1 MKLHIGNT
9 PNYIKEMN
17 KMNIN
22 RLSKVLKF
30 CCERYDVQTYLHCVR
45 VANYAI
51 ENPTLY
57 IEEEKED
64 IYILAM
70 FHDLLEDTDV
80 TYEKLIE
87 ISGMSEEFLKAQL
100 GVLTKDKNESYID
113 YIKRLKESG
122 YRWAYIVKLAD
133 MKDHL
138 TQKETLT
145 DKLKEKYWEALSE
158 LL

>member
-1 MKLHIGNT
+1 
-9 PNYIKEMN
+9 
-17 KMNIN
+17 MNIN

-30 CCERYDVQTYLHCVR
+30 CCEKYEVKTYLHCIR

-51 ENPTLY
+51 ENPILY
-57 IEEEKED
+57 TEENKEN

-70 FHDLLEDTDV
+70 FHDLLEDTDT
-80 TYEKLIE
+80 TYEELVNV
-87 ISGMSEEFLKAQL
+87 SGMSEEFLRSQL
-100 GVLTKDKNESYID
+100 GALTKNKNESYID

-138 TQKETLT
+138 MQKETLT
-145 DKLKEKYWEALSE
+145 DKLKEKYWEALPE

>member
-1 MKLHIGNT
+1 MKDKISELLYNELD
-9 PNYIKEMN
+9 YIYCCN
-17 KMNIN
+17 C
-22 RLSKVLKF
+22 KF
-30 CCERYDVQTYLHCVR
+30 CFISEEDK
-45 VANYAI
+45 
-51 ENPTLY
+51 EN
-57 IEEEKED
+57 
-64 IYILAM
+64 IYILAI

-80 TYEKLIE
+80 TYEELVE
-87 ISGMSEEFLKAQL
+87 VSGMSEEFLRNQL

-138 TQKETLT
+138 MQKETLT
-145 DKLKEKYWEALSE
+145 DKLKEKYWEALPE

>member
-1 MKLHIGNT
+1 
-9 PNYIKEMN
+9 
-17 KMNIN
+17 MNIN

-30 CCERYDVQTYLHCVR
+30 CCKKYDNKTFSHCIR

-51 ENPTLY
+51 ENPILY
-57 IEEEKED
+57 TEENKEN

-70 FHDLLEDTDV
+70 FHDLLEDTDT
-80 TYEKLIE
+80 TYEELVNV
-87 ISGMSEEFLKAQL
+87 SGMSEEFLRSQL
-100 GVLTKDKNESYID
+100 GVLTKNKNESYID

-138 TQKETLT
+138 MQKETLT
-145 DKLKEKYWEALSE
+145 DKLKEKYWEALPE

>member
-1 MKLHIGNT
+1 
-9 PNYIKEMN
+9 
-17 KMNIN
+17 MNIN

-30 CCERYDVQTYLHCVR
+30 CCEKYDVKTYIHCVR

-51 ENPTLY
+51 ENPVLY
-57 IEEEKED
+57 TEEEKEN
-64 IYILAM
+64 IYILSM
-70 FHDLLEDTDV
+70 FHDLLEDTDI
-80 TYEKLIE
+80 TYEELVNA
-87 ISGMSEEFLKAQL
+87 SAMSEEFLRNQL
-100 GVLTKDKNESYID
+100 GVLIKNKNESYVD

-138 TQKETLT
+138 MQKETLT
-145 DKLKEKYWEALSE
+145 DKLKEKYWEALPE